1 MTDLK
6 TQSEVIVF
14 AKDEH
19 GAKELARLNDYSSG
33 KVTNAKNVF
42 DRLGSSIHDET
53 LFNLIGE
60 EVFEWGTGH
69 HEITCTPGELK
80 DHDILSNHEIT
91 INFIIN
97 RAEPD
102 VGLMSDYISDVTFT
116 SPTHLDLWEVLLT
129 T

>member
-1 MTDLK
+1 M
-6 TQSEVIVF
+6 
-14 AKDEH
+14 
-19 GAKELARLNDYSSG
+19 
-33 KVTNAKNVF
+33 
-42 DRLGSSIHDET
+42 
-53 LFNLIGE
+53 
-60 EVFEWGTGH
+60 FEWGTGH

>member
-19 GAKELARLNDYSSG
+19 DAKELATSNDYSTG
-33 KVTNAKNVF
+33 KITNAKDVF

-69 HEITCTPGELK
+69 HGIDLTQKELE

-116 SPTHLDLWEVLLT
+116 SPTHLDLWEVRLT

>member
-6 TQSEVIVF
+6 TQSVVLVI
-14 AKDEH
+14 ANNS
-19 GAKELARLNDYSSG
+19 KEAEKIARLNDYSSG

-69 HEITCTPGELK
+69 HGITLTPKELE
-80 DHDILSNHEIT
+80 DHDILSDGEIA
-91 INFIIN
+91 IDFIIS
-97 RAEPD
+97 RADPD
-102 VGLMSDYISDVTFT
+102 VGLMEDYISHVMVSFDI
-116 SPTHLDLWEVLLT
+116 WEVELI
-129 T
+129 

>member
-19 GAKELARLNDYSSG
+19 DAKELATSNDYSTG
-33 KVTNAKNVF
+33 KITNAKNVF

-60 EVFEWGTGH
+60 EVFEWGTGNH
-69 HEITCTPGELK
+69 RITLTPDELK
-80 DHDILSNHEIT
+80 DYDILSVGEIT
-91 INFIIN
+91 IDFIIS
-97 RAEPD
+97 RADPD
-102 VGLMSDYISDVTFT
+102 VGLMEDYISHVMVSFDI
-116 SPTHLDLWEVLLT
+116 WEVELI
-129 T
+129 

>member
-53 LFNLIGE
+53 LDSSI
-60 EVFEWGTGH
+60 
-69 HEITCTPGELK
+69 
-80 DHDILSNHEIT
+80 
-91 INFIIN
+91 
-97 RAEPD
+97 
-102 VGLMSDYISDVTFT
+102 
-116 SPTHLDLWEVLLT
+116 
-129 T
+129 